1 MNMCTRINPHLL
13 ANSAIVVAFAL
24 LSAPAL
30 AANTTQEGAICM
42 QRTFMGPTAT
52 VSSSNLVNCAAND
65 IKISKAISVSPTKCT
80 AGQTFDLTATFEV
93 NVTANSRYDAAFFF
107 RIDGGANARGDGTT
121 ASGKCSMSQLDP
133 TVPPALQL
141 DTDSC
146 GDLNS
151 GDYGGTG
158 SGLQGVTIS
167 IPGVLCQ
174 DTDGDGFLNLPNCT
188 SWHSNAGTACNR
200 TDGNAF
206 DSAPDTKSKCVC
218 DDTFQV
224 PVVVEKGSITVTK
237 DASPSSRSEPGGQFT
252 YTITATNSATVPTI
266 TINKICDDKFGT
278 VALAAGQQAC
288 PTGSIGSIDAN
299 TSTCVLPHDIAPGAT
314 YSCSFKASLAG
325 LPITGADT
333 GTTDTVTDTVTF
345 IGVDSNTPP
354 NAVSGTDTA
363 QVKITN
369 VAPSATVV
377 KSLDGIACADVDY
390 KVKVTNTDGGES
402 ITLSKLLDSQFG
414 DITLTST
421 STPTANPKVLSTS
434 CAVPATFSTTYE
446 CTFRAHF
453 CGGSNTDIITAT
465 VGDNEGGSANADSN
479 SLTVNVCATIATAQ
493 SPAACPSP

>member
-1 MNMCTRINPHLL
+1 MDTCIQLGNRLLGSCPAVAIALALL
-13 ANSAIVVAFAL
+13 APPAFA
-24 LSAPAL
+24 
-30 AANTTQEGAICM
+30 ANNTQEGPICM

-52 VSSSNLVNCAAND
+52 VSNSNLVNCTAND
-65 IKISKAISVSPTKCT
+65 IKISKAISVSPAKCT

-121 ASGKCSMSQLDP
+121 ATGQCSMTQLDP
-133 TVPPALQL
+133 AVAPALQL
-141 DTDSC
+141 DGDSC
-146 GDLNS
+146 GDLNA
-151 GDYGGTG
+151 GDYGGVS
-158 SGLQGVTIS
+158 SGKQGVTIT

-200 TDGNAF
+200 TDNNAF

-218 DDTFQV
+218 DDQFQV

-237 DASPSSRSEPGGQFT
+237 DASPSSLPEPGGQFT
-252 YTITATNSATVPTI
+252 YTVSVTNTAAIPTI
-266 TINKICDDKFGT
+266 TINKICDDKFGQ
-278 VALAAGQQAC
+278 VAIASGQQAC
-288 PTGSIGSIDAN
+288 AVGSIGSIDAG
-299 TSTCVLPHDIAPGAT
+299 TSTCVLPHDVAPGAT

-325 LPITGADT
+325 LPVTGADT

-354 NAVSGTDTA
+354 NAVTGSDTA

-369 VAPSATVV
+369 VQPSATVV

-390 KVKVTNTDGGES
+390 KVKVTNTDTGES

-421 STPTANPKVLSTS
+421 STPTPNPKVLSTT
-434 CAVPATFSTTYE
+434 CAVPVTVGSTPYE

-453 CGGSNTDIITAT
+453 CGGSDTDKVTAT
-465 VGDNEGGSANADSN
+465 IGDNDGNSTGTDSN
-479 SLTVNVCATIATAQ
+479 SLTVNVCATTSSAT
-493 SPAACPSP
+493 CPGP